1 MELTVKERLVLM
13 GMLPKEGNFLTL
25 RLMRKLR
32 EALSFNEEEHKQ
44 LKFVQNG
51 EQLSWDFTVVV
62 VKDVEVG
69 DVMLDVITK
78 ELKNKD
84 KEGKLTEDHIT
95 LYEKF
100 VEKLNLNL

>member
-1 MELTVKERLVLM
+1 MELTVKERLILM
-13 GMLPKEGNFLTL
+13 NLLPKEGNFLTL

-32 EALSFNEEEHKQ
+32 ETLSFDEEEHKI

-51 EQLSWDFTVVV
+51 EQLSWDFAADV

-69 DVMLDVITK
+69 EVMLDVITNG
-78 ELKNKD
+78 LKDKD

-100 VEKLNLNL
+100 VENKT

>member
-32 EALSFNEEEHKQ
+32 ETLSFDEEEHKQ

-51 EQLSWDFTVVV
+51 EQLTWDTTVDIMKDVDV
-62 VKDVEVG
+62 GEVMMDVIVKD
-69 DVMLDVITK
+69 L
-78 ELKNKD
+78 KD
-84 KEGKLTEDHIT
+84 KDKDGKLTEDTIT
-95 LYEKF
+95 IYEKF
-100 VEKLNLNL
+100 VESKT